1 MYRVVT
7 TVNNTILYIW
17 KLIEN
22 IPFWTRFTLLE
33 AIKNIYDSWVEDKIS
48 VLTGVW
54 KKLILTLMEYFEGLK
69 PSVEEVIAGVWKV

>member
-1 MYRVVT
+1 MYRTVT
-7 TVNNTILYIW
+7 TINNTILYIW
-17 KLIEN
+17 KLIEK